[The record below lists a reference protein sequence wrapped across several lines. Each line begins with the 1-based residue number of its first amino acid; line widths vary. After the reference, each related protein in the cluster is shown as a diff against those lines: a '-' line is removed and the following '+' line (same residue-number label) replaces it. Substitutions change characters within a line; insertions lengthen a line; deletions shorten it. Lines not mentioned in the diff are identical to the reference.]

1 MICRFFKKIFYTMFC
16 CFCCSKSDNSDSDDN
31 FNALHNNN
39 NVSVSDEKI
48 RGPSADSYS
57 LSDEAM
63 PSYDQIYQTYYR

>member
-1 MICRFFKKIFYTMFC
+1 MFC